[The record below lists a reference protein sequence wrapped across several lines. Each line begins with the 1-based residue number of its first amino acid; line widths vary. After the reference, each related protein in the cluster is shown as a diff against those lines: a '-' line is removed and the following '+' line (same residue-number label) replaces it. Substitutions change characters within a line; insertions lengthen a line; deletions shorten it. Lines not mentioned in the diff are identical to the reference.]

1 MNRPFKFYFLAIF
14 RIEGIQ
20 HVKLIRRQT
29 TFSAVLMTDIVREIY
44 DMARKDNHSVIT
56 EESAK
61 AILTKYGIKVPP
73 YALVKSSQEA
83 MNKAEKLGFPLVAK
97 IVSPDILHKTDVK
110 GVKVGLK
117 SDQEVR
123 DAFDDIYGRLSSK
136 YDTRGVILEKM
147 ADPGLEII
155 VGLQI
160 DPQFGPVIMFG
171 LGGIYT
177 EIFKDVTFRVL
188 PITSGDIKEMIEDL
202 KGKSMLRGF
211 RGSQPI
217 DTAMLSDLLLKI
229 GKLGID
235 AAPYYDSVDFNP
247 IILYPNDYTVVDAK
261 ILLRDKSAQDVVSKA
276 EPDSSYMDLFFN
288 AKSVALIG
296 ASPEEGK
303 VGNSV
308 LQSLAKHDYKGKVFP
323 VNSKG
328 YQEIMGIKAFKS
340 LAEIDDPVD
349 VVVVTIDLKFV
360 PELLKSCGIKGIHN
374 MVIISGGGKELGGD
388 RAAIENEIKRLSSE
402 LKVRII
408 GPNCIGM
415 FNADNRLDCA
425 FQGHERMIRPQRGDV
440 AFLSQSGT
448 VGIAFM
454 ETSDSFGMS
463 KMISY
468 GNRSDVD
475 EADMIWYLSEDP
487 NTKVIGLYV
496 EGLGDG
502 RKFMNTAK
510 KVILEKNKPILVF
523 KNGRTTRGAKQAASH
538 TGSLGGSYNIVKGA
552 LSQAKIISLDSYEE
566 LTGSLKALAWQPVP
580 NGNRVAMITNG
591 AGPVIAAIDNFERLG
606 LAVAEISDKTMRN
619 LRERYP
625 PTYVIGNP
633 CDITGS
639 ATADDYGFAIQAF
652 MDDPNVDIIM
662 PWFVFQ
668 DDPLGENIV
677 EILENFQKQRKKPIL
692 VGAMGGPF
700 TQKIS
705 QRVEDTN
712 VPVYHSVITWVTSAG
727 AIAKWSRLTGSK
739 YK

>member
-1 MNRPFKFYFLAIF
+1 MAPID
-14 RIEGIQ
+14 Q
-20 HVKLIRRQT
+20 IRE
-29 TFSAVLMTDIVREIY
+29 VYEE
-44 DMARKDNHSVIT
+44 ARKNNQNVIT

-61 AILTKYGIKVPP
+61 AILTAYGINVPP
-73 YALVKSSQEA
+73 YALVSTTQEA
-83 MNKAEKLGFPLVAK
+83 TDKAKQLGFPLVAK

-110 GVKVGLK
+110 GVKIGLK
-117 SDQEVR
+117 SEEEVR
-123 DAFDDIYGRLSSK
+123 RAFDDMYGRLSTK
-136 YDTRGVILEKM
+136 YNTKGVILERM
-147 ADPGLEII
+147 VDPGLEVI
-155 VGLQI
+155 VGLQN
-160 DPQFGPVIMFG
+160 DPQFGPVMMFG
-171 LGGIYT
+171 LGGINT
-177 EIFKDVTFRVL
+177 EIFKDITFRVL
-188 PITSGDIKEMIEDL
+188 PVTPKDIEEMIENLRGKTML
-202 KGKSMLRGF
+202 KGF
-211 RGSQPI
+211 RGSEPI
-217 DTAMLSDLLLKI
+217 EHATISNMLMKI
-229 GKLGID
+229 SKLGVD
-235 AAPYYDSVDFNP
+235 AAPYYESVDFNP
-247 IILYPNDYTVVDAK
+247 VILYPHDYFVVDAK
-261 ILLRDKSAQDVVSKA
+261 MLLREKPDLEIMSKA

-296 ASPEEGK
+296 ASPEAGK
-303 VGNSV
+303 IGNSV

-323 VNSKG
+323 VNAKG
-328 YQEIMGIKAFKS
+328 YQEIMGIKAYKN
-340 LAEIDDPVD
+340 LDEINEQID
-349 VVVVTIDLKFV
+349 VVVVTVDLKFV
-360 PELLKSCGIKGIHN
+360 PDLLKSCGRKNIHN

-388 RAAIENEIKRLSSE
+388 RAAIENEIKKLSSQ

-425 FQGHERMIRPQRGDV
+425 FQGHERMLRPQRGEV

-475 EADMIWYLSEDP
+475 EADMIWYLGEDP
-487 NTKVIGLYV
+487 STKVIGLYV

-502 RKFMNTAK
+502 RKFMNAAK
-510 KVILEKNKPILVF
+510 KVIVEKNKPILVF

-538 TGSLGGSYNIVKGA
+538 TGSLGGSYNIVRGA
-552 LSQAKIISLDSYEE
+552 LEQANIISLDSYEE
-566 LTGSLKALAWQPVP
+566 LTGSLKALTWQPVP
-580 NGNRVAMITNG
+580 KGNRVAMITNG

-606 LAVAEISDKTMRN
+606 LAVADISSNTLAK
-619 LRERYP
+619 LKEHYP

-639 ATADDYGFAIQAF
+639 ATADDYRYAIQAF

-668 DDPLGENIV
+668 DDPLEETIV
-677 EILENFQKQRKKPIL
+677 DILQDFQKQRKKPIL

-705 QRVEDTN
+705 KRIEDTN
-712 VPVYHSVITWVTSAG
+712 VPVYHSVTTWVTAAG
-727 AIAKWSRLTGSK
+727 SIAKWADIASNR
-739 YK
+739 

>member
-1 MNRPFKFYFLAIF
+1 MAPID
-14 RIEGIQ
+14 Q
-20 HVKLIRRQT
+20 IRE
-29 TFSAVLMTDIVREIY
+29 VYEE
-44 DMARKDNHSVIT
+44 ARKNNQNVMT

-61 AILTKYGIKVPP
+61 AILTAYGINVPP
-73 YALVKSSQEA
+73 YALVSTTQEA
-83 MNKAEKLGFPLVAK
+83 ADKAKQLGFPLVAK

-110 GVKVGLK
+110 GVKIGLK
-117 SDQEVR
+117 SEEEVGR
-123 DAFDDIYGRLSSK
+123 AFDDMYGRLSTK
-136 YDTRGVILEKM
+136 YHTKGVILERM
-147 ADPGLEII
+147 VDPGLEVI
-155 VGLQI
+155 VGLQN

-171 LGGIYT
+171 LGGINT

-188 PITSGDIKEMIEDL
+188 PITPKDIEEMVESLRGKTML
-202 KGKSMLRGF
+202 KGF
-211 RGSQPI
+211 RGSEPI
-217 DTAMLSDLLLKI
+217 EHATISDMLMKI
-229 GKLGID
+229 SKLGVD
-235 AAPYYDSVDFNP
+235 AAPYYESVDFNP
-247 IILYPNDYTVVDAK
+247 VILYPHDYFVVDAK
-261 ILLRDKSAQDVVSKA
+261 MLLREKPDLEIMSKA

-296 ASPEEGK
+296 ASPEAGK
-303 VGNSV
+303 IGNSV

-323 VNSKG
+323 VNAKG
-328 YQEIMGIKAFKS
+328 YQEIMGIKAYKS
-340 LAEIDDPVD
+340 LDEIDEQID
-349 VVVVTIDLKFV
+349 VVVVTVDLKFV
-360 PELLKSCGIKGIHN
+360 PDLLKSSGRKNIHN

-388 RAAIENEIKRLSSE
+388 RAAIENEIKKLSSQ

-425 FQGHERMIRPQRGDV
+425 FQGHERMVRPQRGEV

-475 EADMIWYLSEDP
+475 EADMIWYLGEDP
-487 NTKVIGLYV
+487 STKVIGLYV

-502 RKFMNTAK
+502 RKFMNAAK
-510 KVILEKNKPILVF
+510 KVIIEKNKPILVF

-538 TGSLGGSYNIVKGA
+538 TGSLGGSYNVVRGA
-552 LSQAKIISLDSYEE
+552 LEQANIISLDSYEE
-566 LTGSLKALAWQPVP
+566 LTGSLKALTWQPVP
-580 NGNRVAMITNG
+580 KGNRVAMITNG

-606 LAVAEISDKTMRN
+606 LAVAEISSNTLAK
-619 LRERYP
+619 LKEHYP

-639 ATADDYGFAIQAF
+639 ATADDYRYAIQAF

-668 DDPLGENIV
+668 DDPLEETIV
-677 EILENFQKQRKKPIL
+677 DILQGFQKQRKKPIL

-705 QRVEDTN
+705 KRIEDTN
-712 VPVYHSVITWVTSAG
+712 VPVYHSVTTWATAAG
-727 AIAKWSRLTGSK
+727 SIAKWANIASNRQKNTPQPEK
-739 YK
+739 QH